1 MDRQSI
7 RIDAAFCVYSF
18 KCVCGTHKLPPM
30 PVFNVSSAGH
40 WSIQRHSIEVFCFFF
55 FFCCIWKLC
64 VYAIIIQYFV
74 CSNRIVWHA
83 QAVALSIYIE
93 RSHSIGY
100 PFNNRIF
107 SDALTWPD
115 HPINKLLALYLV
127 GETRFV
133 FSFFFLFRCFFC
145 AAHCARDHHI
155 ELYASLRFHLIKLLR
170 TFLMFDRFHIVEEFL
185 QRPVCVVGFGANFRG
200 TLLCHRA
207 QKVHSY
213 TSFTIVSTTYH
224 RIIITIFR
232 NTLNAMAQL
241 MIFGV
246 SCHGAISCFRRLSLA
261 TAENV
266 YSRESER

>member
-7 RIDAAFCVYSF
+7 RIAAAFCVYSF

-133 FSFFFLFRCFFC
+133 FSFFFYFVVSFVLRIVR
-145 AAHCARDHHI
+145 AIITLNYMLR
-155 ELYASLRFHLIKLLR
+155 YASI
-170 TFLMFDRFHIVEEFL
+170 
-185 QRPVCVVGFGANFRG
+185 
-200 TLLCHRA
+200 
-207 QKVHSY
+207 
-213 TSFTIVSTTYH
+213 
-224 RIIITIFR
+224 
-232 NTLNAMAQL
+232 
-241 MIFGV
+241 
-246 SCHGAISCFRRLSLA
+246 
-261 TAENV
+261 
-266 YSRESER
+266 